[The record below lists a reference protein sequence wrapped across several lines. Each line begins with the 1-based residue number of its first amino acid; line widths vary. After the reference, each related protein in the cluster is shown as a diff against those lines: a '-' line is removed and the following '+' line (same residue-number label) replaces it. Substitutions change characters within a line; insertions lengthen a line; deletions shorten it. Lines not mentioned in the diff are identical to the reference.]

1 MTALWTSPPYTC
13 STGLL
18 ERPSIVAF
26 AALSRTHS
34 FTREKPFP
42 KAAYVCRTQPP
53 IMSGCSCPPYLYKRY
68 PITGADFAGPR
79 AALQRAGLT
88 CHFVET
94 DEDGAIETN
103 EDIVGA
109 ASRSL

>member
-1 MTALWTSPPYTC
+1 MPT
-13 STGLL
+13 
-18 ERPSIVAF
+18 
-26 AALSRTHS
+26 
-34 FTREKPFP
+34 
-42 KAAYVCRTQPP
+42 
-53 IMSGCSCPPYLYKRY
+53 YLYKRY

-103 EDIVGA
+103 TD
-109 ASRSL
+109 SWSLLFRLIRRVAIG